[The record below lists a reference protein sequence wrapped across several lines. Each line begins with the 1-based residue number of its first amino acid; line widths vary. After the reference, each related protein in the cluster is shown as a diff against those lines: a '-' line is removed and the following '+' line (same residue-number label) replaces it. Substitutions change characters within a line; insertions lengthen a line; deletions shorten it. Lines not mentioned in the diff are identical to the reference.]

1 MFQNFR
7 QKEQNSELMNN
18 NVKKLI
24 KLFSFQTRIIHIE
37 VNSPLKVELKRML
50 TLIS

>member
-7 QKEQNSELMNN
+7 QKEQNSELMNK

-24 KLFSFQTRIIHIE
+24 KLFSFQTLIIQIE
-37 VNSPLKVELKRML
+37 VNSLLKVELKKML